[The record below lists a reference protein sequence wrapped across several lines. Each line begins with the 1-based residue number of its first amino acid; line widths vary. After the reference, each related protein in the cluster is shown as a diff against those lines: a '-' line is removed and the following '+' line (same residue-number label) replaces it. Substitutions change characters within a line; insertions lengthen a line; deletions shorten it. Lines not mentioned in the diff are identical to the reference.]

1 MQNLRAHHVPQYLVI
16 FTEFVILSLTLPSE
30 FCNCNAV
37 PLPTR
42 PQQGSAPPL
51 GLKAGAFNSLEAGF
65 SREQKLLSCQ
75 VEAHPWASVV
85 GRARGPPAAPPLPN
99 TGVRELTAAGPPMSP
114 ATILIYSISSGLH
127 SSEALAYQ
135 EVAFHRGSRA
145 TSSKKWFLV
154 QQPLET
160 WPRKANIC
168 LLRKRL

>member
-1 MQNLRAHHVPQYLVI
+1 MQNLRAHHIPQYLVI

-30 FCNCNAV
+30 FCNCMQYPCPHAHNRGQHRLWV
-37 PLPTR
+37 SRQVLLTHLR
-42 PQQGSAPPL
+42 QD
-51 GLKAGAFNSLEAGF
+51 F

-127 SSEALAYQ
+127 SSEALAFQ